1 MNRGGLA
8 TTTSVLTT
16 AKTTTPATH
25 PVNVELDRHNPECI
39 EFADNVN
46 FLIYLK
52 EPSKLINNCPCET
65 LNCLQKIN
73 SFNSK
78 HSSASFDLLT
88 YDAQKRFVQI
98 LNDYFQYI
106 YEYLRENAA
115 YTRALEPRRFE
126 ILCQF
131 ALILWTWTDR
141 SRDFCIRLHDYHF
154 IRVLFKVIKLLV
166 NNLKICL
173 TKLFNSFNSKSI

>member
-1 MNRGGLA
+1 MNRGGVA
-8 TTTSVLTT
+8 TTSVLTT
-16 AKTTTPATH
+16 LKPTTTAT
-25 PVNVELDRHNPECI
+25 PINVELDRHNPECV

-88 YDAQKRFVQI
+88 YEAQKRFVQI

-115 YTRALEPRRFE
+115 CTRVLEPRRFE
-126 ILCQF
+126 ILYQF

-141 SRDFCIRLHDYHF
+141 SREFCIRLHDYHF
-154 IRVLFKVIKLLV
+154 IRVLFKVINLLTLE
-166 NNLKICL
+166 NLK
-173 TKLFNSFNSKSI
+173 SY